1 MTALS
6 FDNEVNLFTG
16 DQELE
21 LEIST
26 SEAIKKVIVR
36 LSQKQAKKN
45 PNKQT
50 EIVKTTELVSE
61 INGNFLYQLTIPFDQ
76 TKELGEW
83 FCV

>member
-1 MTALS
+1 LTALS